1 MMSKMNK
8 YFSAMK
14 KYVKYISAVALV
26 AIAAMS
32 LTSCGEKSLGET
44 IYPDVSDELDP
55 NSYTYKFDKW
65 LKENYLDVYNLDFQY
80 RLKDNETNM
89 NYNLEPATLENS
101 VDIAVLTKY
110 MWFDVYEEVSG
121 SKEFVKANGPR
132 IIMLVGSAAIDPQM
146 GTETVGLAEG
156 GIKVTLL
163 KVNSMNPLN
172 IYAMNAQY
180 FHTMHHEF
188 THILHQTKSIPRD
201 FQLLSL
207 GRYDA
212 VNWQARDL
220 GVVYSLGFVTKYA
233 SSEIREDFAE
243 VAANYITQSDAEWER
258 IWLMA
263 SRGFATDGD
272 EESGDMESLHYYCF
286 FYYPNN
292 NPTDENGESTKT
304 FLEERFV
311 QQLEDGTYIYK
322 NQYQRGVTP
331 ITTGE
336 DGKRYDAN
344 GNLCDNAGFVLDKNG
359 NRIPIQVFP
368 VEDKDGVDGVAILE
382 QKINIVRLWFKEQW
396 GLDLD
401 AIRSAVQHRVTTFDA
416 AKLDELRQQVY
427 GQ

>member
-1 MMSKMNK
+1 
-8 YFSAMK
+8 MK
-14 KYVKYISAVALV
+14 KYFKYISAFALV

-32 LTSCGEKSLGET
+32 LSSCSEKGLGET
-44 IYPDVSDELDP
+44 IFPDVTDELDP

-65 LKENYLDVYNLDFQY
+65 LKENYLDVYNLEFQY
-80 RLKDNETNM
+80 KLQDNETNM
-89 NYNLEPATLENS
+89 NYNLEPATLSNAI
-101 VDIAVLTKY
+101 DLAVLAKY

-121 SKEFVKANGPR
+121 SKEFVKMYGPR
-132 IIMLVGSAAIDPQM
+132 IIMLVGSPAINPQT
-146 GTETVGLAEG
+146 GTIIVGLAEG

-163 KVNSMNPLN
+163 HVNSMNPMN
-172 IYAMNAQY
+172 IYALNGDY

-188 THILHQTKSIPRD
+188 THILHQTKTIPRE
-201 FQLLSL
+201 FQLISL

-212 VNWQARDL
+212 INWQDRNA
-220 GVVYSLGFVTKYA
+220 GVVHSLGFVTPYG

-243 VAANYITQSDAEWER
+243 ISANYITKTDAEWAR
-258 IWLMA
+258 IWLEA
-263 SRGFATDGD
+263 GRGYATDGD
-272 EESGDMESLHYYCF
+272 EESGDMSELNYYCF
-286 FYYPNN
+286 YYFENN
-292 NPTDENGESTKT
+292 DATNEENKKYI
-304 FLEERFV
+304 EEYRV
-311 QQLEDGTYIYK
+311 QENEDGTYIYK

-336 DGKRYDAN
+336 DGNRYDAN

-382 QKINIVRLWFKEQW
+382 QKINIVRTWFKEQW

-401 AIRSAVQHRVTTFDA
+401 EIRNAVQHRVTTFDA

>member
-1 MMSKMNK
+1 
-8 YFSAMK
+8 MK
-14 KYVKYISAVALV
+14 KYFKYISALALV

-32 LTSCGEKSLGET
+32 LSSCSEKGLGDT
-44 IYPDVSDELDP
+44 IFPDVSDELDP

-65 LKENYLDVYNLDFQY
+65 LKENYLDVYNLEFQY
-80 RLKDNETNM
+80 RLQDNETNM
-89 NYNLEPATLENS
+89 NYNLEPATLENA
-101 VDIAVLTKY
+101 VDLAVLAKY

-121 SKEFVKANGPR
+121 SKEFVKMYGPR
-132 IIMLVGSAAIDPQM
+132 IIMLVGSPAINPQT
-146 GTETVGLAEG
+146 GTIIVGLAEG

-163 KVNSMNPLN
+163 HVNSMNPMN
-172 IYAMNAQY
+172 IYALNGDY

-188 THILHQTKSIPRD
+188 THILHQTKTIPRE
-201 FQLLSL
+201 FQLISL

-212 VNWQARDL
+212 LNWQDRNA
-220 GVVYSLGFVTKYA
+220 GVVHSLGFVTPYG

-243 VAANYITQSDAEWER
+243 ISANYITKTDAEWAR
-258 IWLMA
+258 IWLEA
-263 SRGFATDGD
+263 GRGYATDGD
-272 EESGDMESLHYYCF
+272 EDSEEMSNLTYYCF
-286 FYYPNN
+286 YYFENN
-292 NPTDENGESTKT
+292 DATNEENKKYI
-304 FLEERFV
+304 EEYRV
-311 QQLEDGTYIYK
+311 QENEDGTYIYK

-336 DGKRYDAN
+336 DGNRYDAN

-401 AIRSAVQHRVTTFDA
+401 AIRSAVQNRVTTFDA

>member
-1 MMSKMNK
+1 
-8 YFSAMK
+8 MK
-14 KYVKYISAVALV
+14 KYFKYISALALV

-32 LTSCGEKSLGET
+32 LSSCSEKGLGDT
-44 IYPDVSDELDP
+44 IFPDVSDELDP

-65 LKENYLDVYNLDFQY
+65 LKENYLDVYNLEFQY
-80 RLKDNETNM
+80 RLQDNETNM
-89 NYNLEPATLENS
+89 NYNLEPATLENA
-101 VDIAVLTKY
+101 VDLAVLAKY

-121 SKEFVKANGPR
+121 SKEFVKMYGPR
-132 IIMLVGSAAIDPQM
+132 IIMLVGSPAINPQT
-146 GTETVGLAEG
+146 GTIIVGLAEG

-163 KVNSMNPLN
+163 HVNSMNPMN
-172 IYAMNAQY
+172 IYALNGDY

-188 THILHQTKSIPRD
+188 THILHQTKTIPRE
-201 FQLLSL
+201 FQLISL

-212 VNWQARDL
+212 INWQDRNA
-220 GVVYSLGFVTKYA
+220 GVVHSLGFVTPYG

-243 VAANYITQSDAEWER
+243 ISANYITKTDAEWAR
-258 IWLMA
+258 IWLEA
-263 SRGFATDGD
+263 GRGYATDGD
-272 EESGDMESLHYYCF
+272 EESGDMSELNYYCF
-286 FYYPNN
+286 YYFENN
-292 NPTDENGESTKT
+292 DATNEENKKYI
-304 FLEERFV
+304 EEYRV
-311 QQLEDGTYIYK
+311 QENEDGTYIYK

-336 DGKRYDAN
+336 DGNRYDAN

-401 AIRSAVQHRVTTFDA
+401 AIRSAVQNRVTTFDA

>member
-1 MMSKMNK
+1 
-8 YFSAMK
+8 MK
-14 KYVKYISAVALV
+14 KYFKYISALALV

-32 LTSCGEKSLGET
+32 LSSCSEKGLGDT
-44 IYPDVSDELDP
+44 IFPDVSDELDP

-65 LKENYLDVYNLDFQY
+65 LKENYLDVYNLEFQY
-80 RLKDNETNM
+80 RLQDNETNM
-89 NYNLEPATLENS
+89 NYNLEPATLDNA
-101 VDIAVLTKY
+101 VDLAVLAKY

-121 SKEFVKANGPR
+121 SKEFVKMYGPR
-132 IIMLVGSAAIDPQM
+132 IIMLVGSPAINPQT
-146 GTETVGLAEG
+146 GTIIVGLAEG

-163 KVNSMNPLN
+163 HVNSMNPMN
-172 IYAMNAQY
+172 IYALNGDY

-188 THILHQTKSIPRD
+188 THILHQTKTIPRE
-201 FQLLSL
+201 FQLISL

-212 VNWQARDL
+212 LNWQDRNT
-220 GVVYSLGFVTKYA
+220 GVVHSLGFVTPYG

-243 VAANYITQSDAEWER
+243 ISANYITKTDAEWAR
-258 IWLMA
+258 IWLEA
-263 SRGFATDGD
+263 GRGYATDGD
-272 EESGDMESLHYYCF
+272 EDSEEMSNLTYYCF
-286 FYYPNN
+286 YYFENN
-292 NPTDENGESTKT
+292 DATNEENKKYI
-304 FLEERFV
+304 EEYRV
-311 QQLEDGTYIYK
+311 QENEDGTYIYK

-336 DGKRYDAN
+336 DGNRYDAN

-401 AIRSAVQHRVTTFDA
+401 AIRSAVQNRVTTFDA

>member
-1 MMSKMNK
+1 
-8 YFSAMK
+8 MK
-14 KYVKYISAVALV
+14 KYFKYISALALV

-32 LTSCGEKSLGET
+32 LSSCSEKGLGDT
-44 IYPDVSDELDP
+44 IFPDVSDELDP

-65 LKENYLDVYNLDFQY
+65 LKENYLDVYNLEFQY
-80 RLKDNETNM
+80 RLQDNETNM
-89 NYNLEPATLENS
+89 NYNLEPATLENA
-101 VDIAVLTKY
+101 VDLAVLAKY

-121 SKEFVKANGPR
+121 SKEFVKMYGPR
-132 IIMLVGSAAIDPQM
+132 IIMLVGSPAINPQT
-146 GTETVGLAEG
+146 GTIIVGLAEG

-163 KVNSMNPLN
+163 HVNSMNPMN
-172 IYAMNAQY
+172 IYALNGDY

-188 THILHQTKSIPRD
+188 THILHQTKTIPRE
-201 FQLLSL
+201 FQLISL

-212 VNWQARDL
+212 LNWQDRNA
-220 GVVYSLGFVTKYA
+220 GVVHSLGFVTPYG

-243 VAANYITQSDAEWER
+243 ISANYITKTDAEWAR
-258 IWLMA
+258 IWLEA
-263 SRGFATDGD
+263 GRGYATDGD
-272 EESGDMESLHYYCF
+272 EDSEEMSNLTYYCF
-286 FYYPNN
+286 YYFENN
-292 NPTDENGESTKT
+292 DATNEENKKYI
-304 FLEERFV
+304 EEYRV
-311 QQLEDGTYIYK
+311 QENEDGTYIYK

-336 DGKRYDAN
+336 DGNRYDAN

-401 AIRSAVQHRVTTFDA
+401 AIRSAVQNRVKTFDA

>member
-1 MMSKMNK
+1 
-8 YFSAMK
+8 MK
-14 KYVKYISAVALV
+14 KYFKYISALALV

-32 LTSCGEKSLGET
+32 LSSCSEKGLGDT
-44 IYPDVSDELDP
+44 IFPDVSDELDP

-65 LKENYLDVYNLDFQY
+65 LKENYLDVYNLEFQY
-80 RLKDNETNM
+80 RLQDNETNM
-89 NYNLEPATLENS
+89 NYNLEPATLENA
-101 VDIAVLTKY
+101 VDLAVLAKY

-121 SKEFVKANGPR
+121 SKEFVKMYGPR
-132 IIMLVGSAAIDPQM
+132 IIMLVGSPAINPQT
-146 GTETVGLAEG
+146 GTIIVGLAEG

-163 KVNSMNPLN
+163 HVNSMNPMN
-172 IYAMNAQY
+172 IYALNGDY

-188 THILHQTKSIPRD
+188 THILHQTKTIPRE
-201 FQLLSL
+201 FQLISL

-212 VNWQARDL
+212 INWQDRNA
-220 GVVYSLGFVTKYA
+220 GVVHSLGFVTPYG

-243 VAANYITQSDAEWER
+243 ISANYITKTDAEWAR
-258 IWLMA
+258 IWLEA
-263 SRGFATDGD
+263 GRGYATDGD
-272 EESGDMESLHYYCF
+272 EDSEEMSNLTYYCF
-286 FYYPNN
+286 YYFENN
-292 NPTDENGESTKT
+292 DATNEENKKYI
-304 FLEERFV
+304 EEYRV
-311 QQLEDGTYIYK
+311 QENEDGTYIYK

-336 DGKRYDAN
+336 DGNRYDAN

-401 AIRSAVQHRVTTFDA
+401 AIRSAVQNRVTTFDA

>member
-1 MMSKMNK
+1 
-8 YFSAMK
+8 MK
-14 KYVKYISAVALV
+14 KYFKYISAFALV

-32 LTSCGEKSLGET
+32 LSSCSEKGLGET
-44 IYPDVSDELDP
+44 IFPDVTDELDP

-65 LKENYLDVYNLDFQY
+65 LKENYLDVYNLEFQY
-80 RLKDNETNM
+80 KLQDNETNM
-89 NYNLEPATLENS
+89 NYNLEPATLSNAI
-101 VDIAVLTKY
+101 DLAVLAKY

-121 SKEFVKANGPR
+121 SKEFVKMYGPR
-132 IIMLVGSAAIDPQM
+132 IIMLVGSPAINPQT
-146 GTETVGLAEG
+146 GTIIVGLAEG

-163 KVNSMNPLN
+163 HVNSMNPMN
-172 IYAMNAQY
+172 IYALNGDY

-188 THILHQTKSIPRD
+188 THILHQTKTIPRE
-201 FQLLSL
+201 FQLISL

-212 VNWQARDL
+212 INWQDRNA
-220 GVVYSLGFVTKYA
+220 GVVHSLGFVTPYG

-243 VAANYITQSDAEWER
+243 ISANYITKTDAEWAR
-258 IWLMA
+258 IWLEA
-263 SRGFATDGD
+263 GRGYATDGD
-272 EESGDMESLHYYCF
+272 EESGDMSELNYYCF
-286 FYYPNN
+286 YYFENN
-292 NPTDENGESTKT
+292 DATNEENKKYI
-304 FLEERFV
+304 EEYRV
-311 QQLEDGTYIYK
+311 QENEDGSYIYK

-336 DGKRYDAN
+336 DGNRYDAN

-359 NRIPIQVFP
+359 QRIPIQVFP

-401 AIRSAVQHRVTTFDA
+401 EIRNAVQHRVTTFDA

>member
-1 MMSKMNK
+1 
-8 YFSAMK
+8 MK
-14 KYVKYISAVALV
+14 KYFKYISALALI

-32 LTSCGEKSLGET
+32 LSSCSEKGLGDT
-44 IYPDVSDELDP
+44 IFPDVSDELDP

-65 LKENYLDVYNLDFQY
+65 LKENYLDVYNLEFQY
-80 RLKDNETNM
+80 KLQDNETNM
-89 NYNLEPATLENS
+89 NYNLEPATLSNAI
-101 VDIAVLTKY
+101 DLAVLAKY

-121 SKEFVKANGPR
+121 SKEFVKMYGPR
-132 IIMLVGSAAIDPQM
+132 ILMLVGSPAINPQT
-146 GTETVGLAEG
+146 GTIIVGLAEG

-163 KVNSMNPLN
+163 HVNSMNPMN
-172 IYAMNAQY
+172 IYALNGDY

-188 THILHQTKSIPRD
+188 THILHQTKTIPRE
-201 FQLLSL
+201 FQLISL

-212 VNWQARDL
+212 INWQDRNA
-220 GVVYSLGFVTKYA
+220 GVVHSLGFVTPYG

-243 VAANYITQSDAEWER
+243 ISANYITKTDAEWAR
-258 IWLMA
+258 IWLEA
-263 SRGFATDGD
+263 GRGYATDGD
-272 EESGDMESLHYYCF
+272 EESGDMSELNYYCF
-286 FYYPNN
+286 YYFENN
-292 NPTDENGESTKT
+292 DATNEENKKYI
-304 FLEERFV
+304 EEYRV
-311 QQLEDGTYIYK
+311 QENEDGSYIYK

-336 DGKRYDAN
+336 DGNRYDAN

-359 NRIPIQVFP
+359 QRIPIQVFP

-401 AIRSAVQHRVTTFDA
+401 EIRNAVQHRVTTFDA

>member
-1 MMSKMNK
+1 
-8 YFSAMK
+8 MK
-14 KYVKYISAVALV
+14 KYFKYISALALV

-32 LTSCGEKSLGET
+32 LSSCSEKGLGDT
-44 IYPDVSDELDP
+44 IFPDVSDELDP

-65 LKENYLDVYNLDFQY
+65 LKENYLDVYNLEFQY
-80 RLKDNETNM
+80 RLQDNETNM
-89 NYNLEPATLENS
+89 NYNLEPATLSNAI
-101 VDIAVLTKY
+101 DLAVLAKY

-121 SKEFVKANGPR
+121 SKEFVKMYGPR
-132 IIMLVGSAAIDPQM
+132 IIMLVGSPAINPQT
-146 GTETVGLAEG
+146 GTIIVGLAEG

-163 KVNSMNPLN
+163 HVNSMNPMN
-172 IYAMNAQY
+172 IYALNGDY

-188 THILHQTKSIPRD
+188 THILHQTKTIPRE
-201 FQLLSL
+201 FQLISL

-212 VNWQARDL
+212 INWQDRNA
-220 GVVYSLGFVTKYA
+220 GVVHSLGFVTPYG

-243 VAANYITQSDAEWER
+243 ISANYITKTDAEWAR
-258 IWLMA
+258 IWLEA
-263 SRGFATDGD
+263 GRGYATDGD
-272 EESGDMESLHYYCF
+272 EESGDMSELNYYCF
-286 FYYPNN
+286 YYFENN
-292 NPTDENGESTKT
+292 DATNEENKKYI
-304 FLEERFV
+304 EEYRV
-311 QQLEDGTYIYK
+311 QELEDGTYIYK

-336 DGKRYDAN
+336 DGNRYDAN

-359 NRIPIQVFP
+359 DRIPIQVFP

-382 QKINIVRLWFKEQW
+382 QKINIVRNWFREEW

-401 AIRSAVQHRVTTFDA
+401 AIRSAVQNRVTTFDA

>member
-1 MMSKMNK
+1 
-8 YFSAMK
+8 MK
-14 KYVKYISAVALV
+14 KYFKYISAFALV

-32 LTSCGEKSLGET
+32 LSSCSEKGLGDT
-44 IYPDVSDELDP
+44 IFPDVSDELDP

-65 LKENYLDVYNLDFQY
+65 LKENYLDVYNLEFQY
-80 RLKDNETNM
+80 RLQDNETNM
-89 NYNLEPATLENS
+89 NYNLEPATLENA
-101 VDIAVLTKY
+101 VDLAVLAKY

-121 SKEFVKANGPR
+121 SKEFVKMYGPR
-132 IIMLVGSAAIDPQM
+132 IIMLVGSPAINPQT
-146 GTETVGLAEG
+146 GTIIVGLAEG

-163 KVNSMNPLN
+163 HVNSMNPMN
-172 IYAMNAQY
+172 IYALNGDY

-188 THILHQTKSIPRD
+188 THILHQTKTIPRE
-201 FQLLSL
+201 FQLISL

-212 VNWQARDL
+212 LNWQDRNT
-220 GVVYSLGFVTKYA
+220 GVVHSLGFVTPYG

-243 VAANYITQSDAEWER
+243 ISANYITKTDAEWAR
-258 IWLMA
+258 IWLEA
-263 SRGFATDGD
+263 GRGYATDGD
-272 EESGDMESLHYYCF
+272 EDSEEMSNLTYYCF
-286 FYYPNN
+286 YYFENN
-292 NPTDENGESTKT
+292 DATNEENKKYI
-304 FLEERFV
+304 EEYRV
-311 QQLEDGTYIYK
+311 QENEDGTYIYK

-336 DGKRYDAN
+336 DGNRYDAN

-401 AIRSAVQHRVTTFDA
+401 AIRSAVQNRVTTFDA

>member
-1 MMSKMNK
+1 
-8 YFSAMK
+8 MK
-14 KYVKYISAVALV
+14 KYIKYASALALV

-32 LTSCGEKSLGET
+32 LSSCSEKGLDDT
-44 IYPDVSDELDP
+44 IFPDVSEELDP

-89 NYNLEPATLENS
+89 NYNLEPATLENA
-101 VDIAVLTKY
+101 VDLAVLAKY

-121 SKEFVKANGPR
+121 SKEFLKMYGPR
-132 IIMLVGSAAIDPQM
+132 ILMLVGSPAINPQT
-146 GTETVGLAEG
+146 GTIIVGLAEG

-163 KVNSMNPLN
+163 HVNSMNPMN
-172 IYAMNAQY
+172 IYALNGDY

-188 THILHQTKSIPRD
+188 THILHQTKTIPRE
-201 FQLLSL
+201 FQLISL

-212 VNWQARDL
+212 INWQDRNA
-220 GVVYSLGFVTKYA
+220 GVVHSLGFVTPYG

-243 VAANYITQSDAEWER
+243 ISANYITKTDAEWAR
-258 IWLMA
+258 IWLEA
-263 SRGFATDGD
+263 GRGYATDGD
-272 EESGDMESLHYYCF
+272 EESGDMSELNYYCF
-286 FYYPNN
+286 YYFENN
-292 NPTDENGESTKT
+292 DATNEENKKYI
-304 FLEERFV
+304 EEYRV
-311 QQLEDGTYIYK
+311 QENEDGSYIYK

-336 DGKRYDAN
+336 DGNRYDAN

-382 QKINIVRLWFKEQW
+382 QKINIVRTWFKEQW

-401 AIRSAVQHRVTTFDA
+401 EIRNAVQHRVTTFDA

>member
-1 MMSKMNK
+1 
-8 YFSAMK
+8 MK
-14 KYVKYISAVALV
+14 KYFKYISALALV

-32 LTSCGEKSLGET
+32 LSSCSEKGLGDT
-44 IYPDVSDELDP
+44 IFPDVSDELDP

-65 LKENYLDVYNLDFQY
+65 LKENYLDVYNLEFQY
-80 RLKDNETNM
+80 RLQDNETNM
-89 NYNLEPATLENS
+89 NYNLEPATLENA
-101 VDIAVLTKY
+101 VDLAVLAKY

-121 SKEFVKANGPR
+121 SKEFVKMYGPR
-132 IIMLVGSAAIDPQM
+132 IIMLVGSPAINPQT
-146 GTETVGLAEG
+146 GTIIVGLAEG

-163 KVNSMNPLN
+163 HVNSMNPMN
-172 IYAMNAQY
+172 IYDLNGDY

-188 THILHQTKSIPRD
+188 THILHQTKTIPRE
-201 FQLLSL
+201 FQLISL

-212 VNWQARDL
+212 INWQDRNA
-220 GVVYSLGFVTKYA
+220 GVVHSLGFVTPYG

-243 VAANYITQSDAEWER
+243 ISANYITKTDAEWAR
-258 IWLMA
+258 IWLEA
-263 SRGFATDGD
+263 GRGYATDGD
-272 EESGDMESLHYYCF
+272 EESGDMSELNYYCF
-286 FYYPNN
+286 YYFENN
-292 NPTDENGESTKT
+292 DATNEENKKYI
-304 FLEERFV
+304 EEYRV
-311 QQLEDGTYIYK
+311 QENEDGTYIYK

-336 DGKRYDAN
+336 DGNRYDAN

>member
-1 MMSKMNK
+1 
-8 YFSAMK
+8 MK
-14 KYVKYISAVALV
+14 KYFKYISAFALV

-32 LTSCGEKSLGET
+32 LSSCSEKGLGET
-44 IYPDVSDELDP
+44 IFPDVTDELDP

-65 LKENYLDVYNLDFQY
+65 LKENYLDVYNLEFQY
-80 RLKDNETNM
+80 KLQDNETNM
-89 NYNLEPATLENS
+89 NYNLEPATLSNAI
-101 VDIAVLTKY
+101 DLAVLAKY

-121 SKEFVKANGPR
+121 SKEFVKMYGPR
-132 IIMLVGSAAIDPQM
+132 IIMLVGSPAINPQT
-146 GTETVGLAEG
+146 GTIIVGLAEG

-163 KVNSMNPLN
+163 HVNSMNPMN
-172 IYAMNAQY
+172 IYALNGDY

-188 THILHQTKSIPRD
+188 THILHQTKTIPRE
-201 FQLLSL
+201 FQLISL

-212 VNWQARDL
+212 INWQDRNA
-220 GVVYSLGFVTKYA
+220 GVVHSLGFVTPYG

-243 VAANYITQSDAEWER
+243 ISANYITKTDAEWAR
-258 IWLMA
+258 IWLEA
-263 SRGFATDGD
+263 GRGYATDGD
-272 EESGDMESLHYYCF
+272 EESGDMSELNYYCF
-286 FYYPNN
+286 YYFENN
-292 NPTDENGESTKT
+292 DATNEENKKYI
-304 FLEERFV
+304 EEYRV
-311 QQLEDGTYIYK
+311 QENEDGSYIYK

-336 DGKRYDAN
+336 DGNRYDAN

-382 QKINIVRLWFKEQW
+382 QKINIVRTWFKEQW

-401 AIRSAVQHRVTTFDA
+401 EIRNAVQHRVTTFDA

>member
-1 MMSKMNK
+1 
-8 YFSAMK
+8 MK
-14 KYVKYISAVALV
+14 KYFKYISALALV
-26 AIAAMS
+26 AIAALS

-44 IYPDVSDELDP
+44 IFPDVTDELDP

-65 LKENYLDVYNLDFQY
+65 LQQNYLNEYNLDFQY

-89 NYNLEPATLENS
+89 NYNLEPATLSNAI
-101 VDIAVLTKY
+101 DLAVLAKY

-121 SKEFVKANGPR
+121 SKEFVKMYGPR
-132 IIMLVGSAAIDPQM
+132 ILMLVGSPAINPQT
-146 GTETVGLAEG
+146 GTIIVGLAEG

-163 KVNSMNPLN
+163 HVNSMNPLD
-172 IYAMNAQY
+172 IYGLNSDY

-188 THILHQTKSIPRD
+188 THILHQTKTIPRE
-201 FQLLSL
+201 FQLISL

-212 VNWQARDL
+212 LNWQDRNA
-220 GVVYSLGFVTKYA
+220 GVVHSLGFVTPYG

-243 VAANYITQSDAEWER
+243 ISANYITKTDAEWAR
-258 IWLMA
+258 IWLEA
-263 SRGFATDGD
+263 GRGYATDGD
-272 EESGDMESLHYYCF
+272 EDSEEMSNLTYYCF
-286 FYYPNN
+286 YYFENN
-292 NPTDENGESTKT
+292 DATNEENKKYI
-304 FLEERFV
+304 EEYRV
-311 QQLEDGTYIYK
+311 QENEDGTYIYK

-336 DGKRYDAN
+336 DGNRYDAN

-401 AIRSAVQHRVTTFDA
+401 AIRSAVQNRVTTFDA

>member
-1 MMSKMNK
+1 
-8 YFSAMK
+8 MK
-14 KYVKYISAVALV
+14 KYFKYISAFALV

-32 LTSCGEKSLGET
+32 LSSCSEKGLGET
-44 IYPDVSDELDP
+44 IFPDVTDELDP

-65 LKENYLDVYNLDFQY
+65 LKENYLDVYNLEFQY
-80 RLKDNETNM
+80 KLQDNETNM
-89 NYNLEPATLENS
+89 NYNLEPATLSNAI
-101 VDIAVLTKY
+101 DLAVLAKY

-121 SKEFVKANGPR
+121 SKEFVKMYGPR
-132 IIMLVGSAAIDPQM
+132 IIMLVGSPAINPQT
-146 GTETVGLAEG
+146 GTIIVGLAEG

-163 KVNSMNPLN
+163 HVNSMNPMN
-172 IYAMNAQY
+172 IYALNGDY

-188 THILHQTKSIPRD
+188 THILHQTKTIPRE
-201 FQLLSL
+201 FQLISL

-212 VNWQARDL
+212 INWQDRNA
-220 GVVYSLGFVTKYA
+220 GVVHSLGFVTPYG

-243 VAANYITQSDAEWER
+243 ISANYITKTDAEWAR
-258 IWLMA
+258 IWLEA
-263 SRGFATDGD
+263 GRGYATDGD
-272 EESGDMESLHYYCF
+272 EESGDMSELNYYCF
-286 FYYPNN
+286 YYFENN
-292 NPTDENGESTKT
+292 DATNEENKKYI
-304 FLEERFV
+304 EEYRV
-311 QQLEDGTYIYK
+311 QENEDGTFIYK

-336 DGKRYDAN
+336 DGNRYDAN
-344 GNLCDNAGFVLDKNG
+344 GNLCDNAGFVIDKNG

-382 QKINIVRLWFKEQW
+382 QKINIVRTWFKEQW

-401 AIRSAVQHRVTTFDA
+401 EIRNAVQHRVTTFDA